1 MMACF
6 SGLDALEKDA
16 WKTWIQVH
24 SSLQLENLNFKFQE
38 LDSKS
43 NLMISS
49 FILLRQFLFF
59 RRFSFLGGFF
69 FGDFECADY
78 DGSSVLWMFKC
89 RILITGSSVF
99 LNVFGREFYGWFQ
112 MHGKLSGI
120 LFLIMHFNKAF
131 YQRYNNFLFFIWS
144 KSLNV

>member
-6 SGLDALEKDA
+6 SGLDALEKAA
-16 WKTWIQVH
+16 WKTCRIQVH

-43 NLMISS
+43 
-49 FILLRQFLFF
+49 
-59 RRFSFLGGFF
+59 GFF

-89 RILITGSSVF
+89 RISITGSSVF

-112 MHGKLSGI
+112 THGKLISEC
-120 LFLIMHFNKAF
+120 LV
-131 YQRYNNFLFFIWS
+131 IW
-144 KSLNV
+144 